1 MCGFE
6 RTALPDNGGP
16 LMPSEDTDQIATC
29 IAQKLRDAGSS
40 AILYPAPT
48 ATTLGAIRRDR
59 VIVVVSLALLAAFAW
74 SYLLWL
80 SVDMGMGGMDLTGFR
95 IIPSGMGLMMPTH
108 TPSRAIEFAFV
119 FAMWTVMMVGMMTPS
134 AMPMIIMYARVGRHA
149 EAQGTPLVATVWF
162 VAGYLLV
169 WVAFALL
176 ATLVQGA
183 LEHTALLDSTMVNTN
198 NVLGGLRVSSCG
210 QLPVDPPQ
218 GRMSYPMPDAV
229 GVPDASWWLSPGRAE
244 LPSARDLPW
253 RVLRRLLLGADG
265 AVVRRD
271 EPAVDRPD
279 LATRFLGEGHFLGPS
294 DRCSCRY
301 SPGRGRGMVVFNGN
315 FLKVSTLEPH
325 RRQHRHAARTSRAA
339 S

>member
-6 RTALPDNGGP
+6 RTARPDNGGP
-16 LMPSEDTDQIATC
+16 LMPSEDTDQIAAR

-59 VIVVVSLALLAAFAW
+59 VVVVVSLALLAAFAW
-74 SYLLWL
+74 SYLLWF

-134 AMPMIIMYARVGRHA
+134 AMPMILMYARVGRHA

-183 LEHTALLDSTMVNTN
+183 LEHTALLDSAMVNTN
-198 NVLGGLRVSSCG
+198 NILGGLVLGC
-210 QLPVDPPQ
+210 VDGFDQ
-218 GRMSYPMPDAV
+218 DEAESKRDERAV
-229 GVPDASWWLSPGRAE
+229 I
-244 LPSARDLPW
+244 
-253 RVLRRLLLGADG
+253 LRRLLASKCD
-265 AVVRRD
+265 
-271 EPAVDRPD
+271 
-279 LATRFLGEGHFLGPS
+279 
-294 DRCSCRY
+294 
-301 SPGRGRGMVVFNGN
+301 
-315 FLKVSTLEPH
+315 TLEAFELADSLFNACPCLVECFRKGGGH
-325 RRQHRHAARTSRAA
+325 ILGVGSIRDCRTYSALARGVAV
-339 S
+339 